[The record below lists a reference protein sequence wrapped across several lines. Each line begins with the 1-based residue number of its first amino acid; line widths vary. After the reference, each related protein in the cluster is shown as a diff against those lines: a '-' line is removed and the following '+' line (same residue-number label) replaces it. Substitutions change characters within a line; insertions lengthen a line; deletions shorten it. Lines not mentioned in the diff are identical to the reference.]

1 MAQLNVGNKA
11 KSPAGVEMRGI
22 SRVIYK
28 YLVVHSK
35 FPHLNISKRDTII
48 IIVAQNE
55 IVKRFKVLFLI
66 FFSNCDILYLE
77 VLKMSSFAENFSD
90 LLRVRGFTQSS
101 FARRLGVK
109 QNTVSQWANGQRE
122 PDLECLVDICCIL
135 ETTPND
141 ILSFNVLEAE
151 IKKVAKEVIE
161 TVNEEFEKMSYKER
175 RAFIKEFKKE
185 LKNQD

>member
-1 MAQLNVGNKA
+1 
-11 KSPAGVEMRGI
+11 MRGI
-22 SRVIYK
+22 SRIIYK
-28 YLVVHSK
+28 YLVIDNK
-35 FPHLNISKRDTII
+35 FPHLNISKRDTTI
-48 IIVAQNE
+48 IIVAQSE
-55 IVKRFKVLFLI
+55 IVKHFKVLFLI
-66 FFSNCDILYLE
+66 FFSNCDILCLE
-77 VLKMSSFAENFSD
+77 VLKMSNFAENFSD
-90 LLRVRGFTQSS
+90 LLRIRGFTQSS

-151 IKKVAKEVIE
+151 IQRVAKEVIE

-175 RAFIKEFKKE
+175 RAFIKELKKE